1 MGAWLR
7 EVPSHLFAIN
17 FIWTSAKKQP
27 FPDDGI
33 ENAST
38 LTRAMDA
45 NSQPIVATDVDD
57 DDDDGKMS
65 NGRDSS
71 LPVLILAGPLNQ

>member
-27 FPDDGI
+27 SPDDEN

-45 NSQPIVATDVDD
+45 NSRPIVATAAD
-57 DDDDGKMS
+57 DDDDGKMP
-65 NGRDSS
+65 NARDSF
-71 LPVLILAGPLNQ
+71 LILILAGPLNQ